1 MEQPF
6 NDSIVHL
13 TESQLKVL
21 DVKLASIDTDMA
33 ISLSLVRRAQ
43 GLSFDDLERRV
54 SGIKGSTLKRYMQ
67 QSYTSIR
74 PLHMVAAMS
83 WVMMVPMTSF
93 YLALKVKENYR
104 GMDSHTVNA
113 LFCIGRLPTKQFD
126 LYIDMITELMTLEGR
141 NDFQRFREE
150 LLSTTSLP
158 SCYEQ
163 LLPPDNL
170 DLNAFAIDY
179 YRSSAITVKR
189 FRLEHNI
196 PIDVISRVLGLS
208 VYQYRTLE
216 DVNKTRDFSV
226 SIGFRVKLGFQL
238 NSHVNF
244 TSEMVQFPQFHQLRQ
259 FQHVRDAL
267 TTKALSLVA
276 DKNKKHAVDILT
288 SISKIYINN

>member
-1 MEQPF
+1 
-6 NDSIVHL
+6 
-13 TESQLKVL
+13 
-21 DVKLASIDTDMA
+21 
-33 ISLSLVRRAQ
+33 
-43 GLSFDDLERRV
+43 
-54 SGIKGSTLKRYMQ
+54 
-67 QSYTSIR
+67 
-74 PLHMVAAMS
+74 
-83 WVMMVPMTSF
+83 MMVPMTSF

-126 LYIDMITELMTLEGR
+126 LYIDMIIELMTLEGR
-141 NDFQRFREE
+141 NEFQEFREE
-150 LLSTTSLP
+150 LLSTTSLL

-163 LLPPDNL
+163 LLPPDDL
-170 DLNAFAIDY
+170 DLNTFAIDY

-244 TSEMVQFPQFHQLRQ
+244 TSEMVQFPRFHQLRQ
-259 FQHVRDAL
+259 FQHVRDTL

-276 DKNKKHAVDILT
+276 DKIKKHAADIL
-288 SISKIYINN
+288 ISLSNMYINN

>member
-1 MEQPF
+1 MAHLF
-6 NDSIVHL
+6 DDSIVHL
-13 TESQLKVL
+13 NENQLKML
-21 DVKLASIDTDMA
+21 DDKLATIDTDMA
-33 ISLSLVRRAQ
+33 ISMSLIRRAQ
-43 GLSFDDLERRV
+43 GLSFDDLEKRL

-104 GMDSHTVNA
+104 GMDSHAVNA
-113 LFCIGRLPTKQFD
+113 LFCVGRLPTKQFD
-126 LYIDMITELMTLEGR
+126 LYIDIITDLMTEEGR
-141 NDFQRFREE
+141 HEFQAFRDE
-150 LLSTTSLP
+150 LLLTTPLP
-158 SCYEQ
+158 SCYED

-189 FRLEHNI
+189 FRQEYNI

-208 VYQYRTLE
+208 VYQYQTLE
-216 DVNKTRDFSV
+216 DVNKPRDFSV

-259 FQHVRDAL
+259 FQHVRDSL
-267 TTKALSLVA
+267 TTKALSLV
-276 DKNKKHAVDILT
+276 DNNVKKHAVDILT
-288 SISKIYINN
+288 SLSKIYINN

>member
-1 MEQPF
+1 MAQTF
-6 NDSIVHL
+6 NESIVHL
-13 TESQLKVL
+13 NETQLIAL
-21 DVKLASIDTDMA
+21 DDNLATIDTDLA
-33 ISLSLVRRAQ
+33 ISMSLVRRAQ
-43 GLSFDDLERRV
+43 GLSFEDLERRV

-67 QSYTSIR
+67 QSYSSMR
-74 PLHMVAAMS
+74 PLHVVAAMS

-126 LYIDMITELMTLEGR
+126 LYINMIKELMTLEDR
-141 NDFQRFREE
+141 NEFQNFHDET
-150 LLSTTSLP
+150 LSATQLP
-158 SCYEQ
+158 SCYED
-163 LLPPDNL
+163 LLPPDSL

-189 FRLEHNI
+189 FRLENNI
-196 PIDVISRVLGLS
+196 PIDFISRVLGIS
-208 VYQYRTLE
+208 TYQYHILE

-238 NSHVNF
+238 YSHVNF

-259 FQHVRDAL
+259 FQHVRDIL

-276 DKNKKHAVDILT
+276 DKNKKHAVEILT
-288 SISKIYINN
+288 NLSKIYINN